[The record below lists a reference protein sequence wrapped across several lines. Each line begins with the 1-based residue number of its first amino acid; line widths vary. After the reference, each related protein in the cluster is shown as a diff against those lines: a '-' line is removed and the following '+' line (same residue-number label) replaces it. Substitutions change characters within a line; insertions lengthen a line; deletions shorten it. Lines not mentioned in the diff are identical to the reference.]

1 MGFSRDAEFELRE
14 ICCFRYDISRGI
26 FRASVLL
33 KTEQQVMDL
42 EDMRSFVEVVDRGGF
57 NRAAVRLGVSKSIIS
72 RRIAA
77 LEADLG
83 VRLLT
88 RSTRGITPTEAGLE
102 FKARCERILAEVAE
116 ARDAVVRQGGDM
128 VGRLRIAAPL
138 SFGVRHVAPL
148 LAEMAERYPR
158 LEIEVAFADRVTDL
172 IGERFDA
179 AVRIGALRD
188 SSLIAR
194 RIAPVRSV
202 LAASPAYLAR
212 HGRPSSPDDLLRH
225 QCLIYTG
232 SAVLDWSFRFGRR
245 WVTIRPSGR
254 LRSDSGDVLLKWAI
268 AGLGIAN
275 LPSFLTS
282 EAVRDG
288 TLESL
293 LPEYTMPE
301 FGVYV
306 VRPPGPQVP
315 AKVRALIDIMVERFS
330 GNADWS

>member
-1 MGFSRDAEFELRE
+1 
-14 ICCFRYDISRGI
+14 
-26 FRASVLL
+26 
-33 KTEQQVMDL
+33 MDL

-254 LRSDSGDVLLKWAI
+254 LGSDSGDVLLKWAI

>member
-1 MGFSRDAEFELRE
+1 
-14 ICCFRYDISRGI
+14 
-26 FRASVLL
+26 
-33 KTEQQVMDL
+33 MDL

-282 EAVRDG
+282 EAVRDD

>member
-1 MGFSRDAEFELRE
+1 
-14 ICCFRYDISRGI
+14 
-26 FRASVLL
+26 
-33 KTEQQVMDL
+33 MDL

>member
-1 MGFSRDAEFELRE
+1 
-14 ICCFRYDISRGI
+14 
-26 FRASVLL
+26 
-33 KTEQQVMDL
+33 MDL

-102 FKARCERILAEVAE
+102 FNARCERILAEVAE